1 MANFIIN
8 AIKNVV
14 VNKVEDI
21 KTAVRQMTNIIQA
34 AILAQTLGLTTEQVI
49 AVALD
54 EAKKYTSYGEF
65 RIVRNSDDEFVN
77 RIQAWREFGEGN
89 LNKRLGFLTRFQN
102 VQNWTKEIARQSALK
117 LSSQIAGETLTIE
130 HDGKDAV
137 YIYADILTAIWFL
150 FAKEGE
156 SWEEIVRQI
165 VRHEY
170 RHMRQF
176 LKLRERG
183 GNGYVLLAYETDV
196 SEVNYHG
203 RVTERDAWANQA
215 REPEDQDPLD
225 PVIDEIIAKFPKAF
239 RFRAA

>member
-1 MANFIIN
+1 MANFIN

-14 VNKVEDI
+14 VNKVNEVSNVI
-21 KTAVRQMTNIIQA
+21 RQTKNIMAAAATAS
-34 AILAQTLGLTTEQVI
+34 TLNLTSDMVI
-49 AVALD
+49 AIARD
-54 EAKKYTSYGEF
+54 EAKKYTSYGVEF

-102 VQNWTKEIARQSALK
+102 VQNWTKEVARQSALK
-117 LSSQIAGETLTIE
+117 LASQIAGETLTVE

-150 FAKEGE
+150 LAKEGE

-183 GNGYVLLAYETDV
+183 YNGYVLLAYETDV
-196 SEVNYHG
+196 SEFDYKN

-215 REPEDQDPLD
+215 REIEDQDPID
-225 PVIDEIIAKFPKAF
+225 PVIDEIIAKF
-239 RFRAA
+239 RRAA

>member
-1 MANFIIN
+1 MAMFNTF
-8 AIKNVV
+8 KNVV
-14 VNKVEDI
+14 NNKVNDV
-21 KTAVRQMTNIIQA
+21 KTALRQTKNIIQA
-34 AILAQTLGLTTEQVI
+34 AISAQTLGLTTDMVS

-54 EAKKYTSYGEF
+54 EAKKYTSYGVEF

-89 LNKRLGFLTRFQN
+89 LNKRLGFLSHFNTVRN
-102 VQNWTKEIARQSALK
+102 YTHEIARQSALK
-117 LSSQIAGETLTIE
+117 LASQVGGETLTIE
-130 HDGKDAV
+130 HDGKDAI
-137 YIYADILTAIWFL
+137 YIYADIICAIWFWW
-150 FAKEGE
+150 AKEGE
-156 SWEEIVRQI
+156 DWTECVRQI

-183 GNGYVLLAYETDV
+183 YNGYVLLAYETDV
-196 SEVNYHG
+196 SEFDYRN

-215 REPEDQDPLD
+215 RELEDQDPLD

-239 RFRAA
+239 RAA